1 MTRMEA
7 REEAFILIFE
17 KYFNQSSLD
26 EILECAIE
34 ARDIEPDDY
43 IRKVLFGVYE
53 NVEQIDDILAKYSV
67 GWSIKRISKT
77 TLAIL
82 RLALYEIK
90 YIDEIPVSV
99 SINEAVELAKKYA
112 TKDDASFLNGI
123 LASVV
128 KE

>member
-1 MTRMEA
+1 MTRKEA

-43 IRKVLFGVYE
+43 IRKVFFGVYE
-53 NVEQIDDILAKYSV
+53 NVEEIDEVITKYSV